1 MSQSDT
7 VLWMLRRG
15 WTCGSEFRDDAH
27 IPRYSAR
34 LTELRASGW
43 GLDRRKC
50 TRHRHKTVQYEWRVV
65 SHVDGV
71 GQGVWDVA

>member
-15 WTCGSEFRDDAH
+15 WVCGTEFLDLH

-34 LTELRASGW
+34 IDELKALGY
-43 GLDRRKC
+43 GFDRRRC
-50 TRHRHKTVQYEWRVV
+50 TRHPHKSPQYEWRLVT
-65 SHVDGV
+65 SIVD
-71 GQGVWDVA
+71 GQGVWHVA